1 MKPDLLDLYDQ
12 GNVWAVEKVSGAT
25 NKLNA
30 TTPCDEWNVRSLLN
44 HMLDTQR
51 YFLSSARGEDASPP
65 SPTPPEML
73 SGDPAVDFRKA
84 GEDMLAAYSEPGV
97 LDKTGPS
104 LGIAFSD
111 LLLHSWD
118 LARATGQDA
127 TMPEGLAEAAY
138 GLIHG
143 KFTDEQRKG
152 IFKPEVPVGKDAST
166 QDRLLAY
173 SGRNPG

>member
-1 MKPDLLDLYDQ
+1 MDNDYLSLYRQ
-12 GNVWAVEKVSGAT
+12 VSAWTAEKVGGVDD
-25 NKLNA
+25 LDA
-30 TTPCDEWNVRSLLN
+30 TTPCDEWSVRDLLN

-51 YFLSSARGEDASPP
+51 YFLSSARGEDASLP

-73 SGDPAVDFRKA
+73 SDDPVADFRKA
-84 GEDMLAAYSEPGV
+84 RSDMLAAYSESGV

-118 LARATGQDA
+118 LARATGQDT
-127 TMPEGLAEAAY
+127 TMPEGLGEAAY

-152 IFKPEVPVGKDAST
+152 IFKPEVPVDKDASA
-166 QDRLLAY
+166 QDRLVAY